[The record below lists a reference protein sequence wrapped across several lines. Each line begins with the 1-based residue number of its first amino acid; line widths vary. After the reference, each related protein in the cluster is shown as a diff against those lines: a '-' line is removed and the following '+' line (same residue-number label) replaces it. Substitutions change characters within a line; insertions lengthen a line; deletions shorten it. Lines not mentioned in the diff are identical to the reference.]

1 MRNDASDVIHI
12 QLNDFEN
19 HSLLL
24 ILFLMQKK
32 GFLNKM
38 LYEISLKVKEV
49 CIENDFN
56 NFSNLHTDRINQ
68 LVFDEFKRESLY

>member
-1 MRNDASDVIHI
+1 
-12 QLNDFEN
+12 
-19 HSLLL
+19 
-24 ILFLMQKK
+24 
-32 GFLNKM
+32 M

-49 CIENDFN
+49 GIENDFN